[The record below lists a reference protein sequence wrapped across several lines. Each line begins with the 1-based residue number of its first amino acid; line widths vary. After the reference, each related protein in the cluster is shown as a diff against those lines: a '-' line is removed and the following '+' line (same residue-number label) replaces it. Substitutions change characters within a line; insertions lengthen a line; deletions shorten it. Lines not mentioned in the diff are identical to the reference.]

1 MKKKI
6 PNGGIFFITLN
17 RSYLLMLNWT
27 FVLTFLFCLKV
38 SANSFSQNVKVS
50 FDLKETTLKK
60 ALSILGKKGE
70 TRFLYS
76 EDLLPPGNIVTLQVK
91 NLNFQDALNLLLKET
106 SLVYKQT
113 EAGLYVIAPKAG
125 VLQDI
130 TVKGVVTD
138 EKGQPLPGV
147 GIKVTG
153 TNKGTVTAGN
163 GAYEISA
170 PEGGSL
176 TFTYIGYLTQT
187 VPVGSKTVINLA
199 MKIDDNSQLNE
210 VVVVGY
216 GTQRKSDLTGSVAS
230 VSGKDL
236 DKTPVVGADQMLQGR
251 VSGLQLTQSDGQPGN
266 ATSIRIRGTNSIN
279 SGNEP
284 LYVVDGFAG
293 VANLSSINPNDIQS
307 IEVLKDAS
315 STAIYGSRGANGV
328 ILITTKK
335 GIEGQNAVNFD
346 AYFGQQQ
353 LSRKMDMMD
362 ATQFATYLNDYYTQ
376 YNAANPSTARAL
388 PYTAEQISTFG
399 HGTDWQDELYR
410 TAPIQNYQL
419 SFSGGNKDTRY
430 YLGINHFEQDGI
442 MKNTGFRREL
452 IRMNLDRNVGTKI
465 KVGFSSQ
472 ISYAAQAIDAT
483 KTGTGYGS
491 AGGALNMSP
500 IVPLRGAD
508 GKYSFQN
515 EPIAYVGVYGNP
527 VAGVTESKDNIGAAR
542 GLINAFGEYEII
554 KGLKFKS
561 SFGVDYS
568 AGTEKRYIP
577 STIFIGQ
584 ANGGSAF
591 SANTTS
597 YSWLNENT
605 LSYTKE
611 LNSNHRF
618 DALAGFSLQE
628 FNNSG
633 FDASAQNFFTDALGY
648 DNLGLGGSILTP
660 GSNVVKNSLASF
672 FGRANYYFSDKYI
685 FTFTMRADGS
695 SRFGA
700 TSKWGYFPSGAVAW
714 RLSSED
720 FIKNIR
726 QISNLKLRASYGKTG
741 NQEIPSYAS
750 LPQYGTNGYSLG
762 VTPGRVVGVSSNNI
776 PNPDL
781 SWESTQSFDVGLDI
795 GMFKDRVSLVAD
807 YYHKT
812 TSDLLLNVA
821 VPQSSGFSTIL
832 LNAGKVQNQGLEL
845 ALNTRN
851 IEGGAFSW
859 ATTINYSTNNN
870 KVLDMNGTDNILV
883 GSTGAHIVTNGL
895 APSILRVGQPIGSF
909 YGYYFD
915 GIWQT
920 PEQITAAGRTGVVP
934 GDAIIRDRDGNG
946 RINGDDRD
954 IIGHA
959 APKFIYSINNTFSYK
974 NFDLAVFIQGV
985 QGNKILN
992 ITKYSHNGGTTT
1004 NQYTEMTGAWNGAG
1018 STNTLPRAFST
1029 TEKGAGVV
1037 SRYLEDGS
1045 YLRLQTVS
1053 LGYNVPVSHA
1063 SKVFKTATVYV
1074 TAQNLATLTG
1084 YSGYNPEIN
1093 SFDNRN
1099 ANSGSQNTGSQNLSL
1114 GADINSYPPSKT
1126 FLFGVKLGF

>member
-1 MKKKI
+1 MKKI
-6 PNGGIFFITLN
+6 LNGRVFFIPVN

-38 SANSFSQNVKVS
+38 SANGFSQNVKVS
-50 FDLKETTLKK
+50 LDLKETTLKK
-60 ALSILGKKGE
+60 ALSILEKKAE

-76 EDLLPPGNIVTLQVK
+76 EDLLPAGKIITLQVK
-91 NLNFQDALNLLLKET
+91 DLNFRDALNLLLKET
-106 SLVYKQT
+106 NLIFKET
-113 EAGLYVIAPKAG
+113 EAGLYVIAPKNT
-125 VLQDI
+125 VQQDI
-130 TVKGVVTD
+130 TVKGIVTD
-138 EKGQPLPGV
+138 ENGEPMPGV
-147 GIKVTG
+147 GIKVLG
-153 TNKGTVTAGN
+153 TSKGAVTAGN

-176 TFTYIGYLTQT
+176 IFTYIGYVSQT
-187 VPVGSKTVINLA
+187 ISIGSKTVINVSL
-199 MKIDDNSQLNE
+199 KVDDNSQLNE

-266 ATSIRIRGTNSIN
+266 ASSIRIRGTNSIN

-284 LYVVDGFAG
+284 LYVIDGFAG
-293 VANLSSINPNDIQS
+293 VANLSSINPNDIES

-328 ILITTKK
+328 ILVTTKK
-335 GIEGQNAVNFD
+335 GKEGQNSINFD

-353 LSRKMDMMD
+353 LSKKMDMMNS
-362 ATQFATYLNDYYTQ
+362 TQFATYLNDYYTQ
-376 YNAANPSTARAL
+376 YNAANPTKPMVL
-388 PYTAEQISTFG
+388 PYTAEQISG
-399 HGTDWQDELYR
+399 MGSGTDWQDELYR

-419 SFSGGNKDTRY
+419 SFAGGNKDTRY
-430 YLGINHFEQDGI
+430 YLGFNHFDQKGI
-442 MKNTGFRREL
+442 MHNTGFRREL
-452 IRMNLDRNVGTKI
+452 IRMNLDRNVSAKI
-465 KVGFSSQ
+465 KIGFSSQ

-483 KTGTGYGS
+483 KTGIGYGA

-500 IVPLRGAD
+500 IVPLRGTD

-515 EPIAYVGVYGNP
+515 EPIPYVGVYGNP
-527 VAGVTESKDNIGAAR
+527 VAGVRESKDNIGAAR
-542 GLINAFGEYEII
+542 GLFNAFGEYEII
-554 KGLKFKS
+554 AGLKFKS
-561 SFGVDYS
+561 SFGVDYT

-591 SANTTS
+591 SSNTTG

-605 LSYTKE
+605 LSYTKTI
-611 LNSNHRF
+611 NDNHRF

-628 FNNSG
+628 FSTSG

-648 DNLGLGGSILTP
+648 DNLSLGGNILAP
-660 GSNVVKNSLASF
+660 GSNTVKNNLASF
-672 FGRANYYFSDKYI
+672 FGRANYYLSDKYI

-695 SRFGA
+695 SRFGT

-720 FIKNIR
+720 FIKEIK

-750 LPQYGTNGYSLG
+750 LPQYVTNGYSLG
-762 VTPGRVVGVSSNNI
+762 TTPGRVVGVASNNI
-776 PNPDL
+776 PNPNL
-781 SWESTQSFDVGLDI
+781 AWESTQSFDFGLDL
-795 GMFKDRVSLVAD
+795 GLFKDRISFVAD
-807 YYHKT
+807 YYRKT

-821 VPQSSGFSTIL
+821 IPQSSGFSTIL
-832 LNAGKVQNQGLEL
+832 LNAGKVQNHGLEL
-845 ALNTRN
+845 SLNTKN
-851 IEGGAFSW
+851 IENTDFSW
-859 ATTINYSTNNN
+859 STTINYSTNKN
-870 KVLDMNGTDNILV
+870 KVVDMNGTNDVLV
-883 GSTGAHIVTNGL
+883 GSTGAYIVTNGL
-895 APSILRVGQPIGSF
+895 APSILRIGEPIGSF
-909 YGYYFD
+909 YGYHSD

-920 PEQITAAGRTGVVP
+920 QEQIDAAGRTGVVP
-934 GDAIIRDRDGNG
+934 GDAIIRDLDGNKV
-946 RINGDDRD
+946 INGDDRD
-954 IIGHA
+954 IIGQA
-959 APKFIYSINNTFSYK
+959 APKFIYSVNNTFSYK
-974 NFDLAVFIQGV
+974 SFDLSVFIQGV

-992 ITKYSHNGGTTT
+992 LTRYAHNGGTTT
-1004 NQYTEMTGAWNGAG
+1004 NQYAEMTGAWTGPG
-1018 STNTLPRAFST
+1018 TTNTLPRAFST
-1029 TEKGAGVV
+1029 TEKGTGVV

-1053 LGYNVPVSHA
+1053 LGYNVPVSNTA
-1063 SKVFKTATVYV
+1063 KVFKNATVYV
-1074 TAQNLATLTG
+1074 TAQNLLTITG

-1099 ANSGSQNTGSQNLSL
+1099 SNSGSQNTGSQNLNL
-1114 GADINSYPPSKT
+1114 GADINSYPPSRT
-1126 FLFGVKLGF
+1126 FLLGVKLGF